1 MGLDGLGEGEVRFT
15 PPCPVAVVGAIDFE
29 QALVSDIADNRDQL
43 AVLGDGVKGIP
54 VDDEVTSLL
63 TFVNVAVDDAQAA
76 KTERKKAVKDIVMI
90 SPEVDD
96 IRPALVDFLE
106 DQADEPCML
115 AGPAAFPAEG
125 PAVNDVTV
133 EDQPVAFGVLEEVV
147 DLFNLTIGGAQVDIR

>member
-1 MGLDGLGEGEVRFT
+1 
-15 PPCPVAVVGAIDFE
+15 
-29 QALVSDIADNRDQL
+29 
-43 AVLGDGVKGIP
+43 
-54 VDDEVTSLL
+54 
-63 TFVNVAVDDAQAA
+63 VNVAVDDAQAA

-96 IRPALVDFLE
+96 IRPARVDFLE

-115 AGPAAFPAEG
+115 ARPAAFPAEG